1 VSRDTLNKVI
11 ELIRDKYCPYEH
23 PEIMRPMVSTTS
35 IIEKIETQ
43 AMLRLIEELEGMRDG

>member
-1 VSRDTLNKVI
+1 MNKVTLNKVI
-11 ELIRDKYCPYEH
+11 ELIKEKYCPYPH

-43 AMLRLIEELEGMRDG
+43 AMLRLVTELEELRDG